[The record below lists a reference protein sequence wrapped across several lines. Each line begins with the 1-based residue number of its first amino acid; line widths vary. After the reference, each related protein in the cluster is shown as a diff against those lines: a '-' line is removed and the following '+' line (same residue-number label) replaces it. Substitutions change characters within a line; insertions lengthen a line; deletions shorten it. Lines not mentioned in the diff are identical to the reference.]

1 MNYVH
6 LVALL
11 AVFEF
16 FLFIVL
22 VGRARIKHKIKAPAT
37 SGHPQFERAFR
48 VQMNTMEQLLLFLP
62 ALWIA
67 GLYWSQA
74 VIAGI
79 GAVWLVGR
87 LVYRHQYVSNPDS
100 RAPGFM
106 LTILPTVV
114 LMVAAL
120 IGVLRS
126 GLA

>member
-1 MNYVH
+1 MNHVH

-11 AVFEF
+11 AVLEF
-16 FLFIVL
+16 LLFIVL
-22 VGRARIKHKIKAPAT
+22 VGRARIKYKIKAPAT
-37 SGHPQFERAFR
+37 SGHPQFERALR
-48 VQMNTMEQLLLFLP
+48 VQMNTMEQLMLFLP
-62 ALWIA
+62 VLWIA

-79 GAVWLVGR
+79 GAVWLLGR
-87 LVYRHQYVSNPDS
+87 LIYRHQYVNNPDG

-114 LMVAAL
+114 LLVAAL
-120 IGVLRS
+120 AGVVRS